1 MKTMMIGLLALT
13 TLSSSAFAS
22 TALYCGKQ
30 ILTATG
36 TDYPLGAGGDDD
48 LPTGALSDSKVNW
61 GLDVAGVHVTSD
73 ANVESKASGQSRTIT
88 VTQELT
94 DGSGKKT
101 LRTYQ
106 FSNISDANCSDSK
119 AKVIAKVSESL
130 QGAPAKTIAQFSC
143 LCDID

>member
-1 MKTMMIGLLALT
+1 
-13 TLSSSAFAS
+13 
-22 TALYCGKQ
+22 
-30 ILTATG
+30 
-36 TDYPLGAGGDDD
+36 
-48 LPTGALSDSKVNW
+48 
-61 GLDVAGVHVTSD
+61 VHVTSD